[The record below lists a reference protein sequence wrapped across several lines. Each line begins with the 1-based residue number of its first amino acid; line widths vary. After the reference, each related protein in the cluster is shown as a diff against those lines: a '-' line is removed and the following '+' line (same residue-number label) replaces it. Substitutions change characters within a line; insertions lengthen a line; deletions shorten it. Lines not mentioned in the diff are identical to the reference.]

1 MASTETSPDQLFERL
16 TRGDRAALGR
26 AITLVESARPADRDQ
41 ADALLARCLPLSGK
55 SLRVGITG
63 IPGVGKSTLID
74 ALGMAFIAHR
84 HRVAVLAVD
93 PSSTRSGGSILGDK

>member
-41 ADALLARCLPLSGK
+41 ADALLARCLP
-55 SLRVGITG
+55 
-63 IPGVGKSTLID
+63 
-74 ALGMAFIAHR
+74 
-84 HRVAVLAVD
+84 
-93 PSSTRSGGSILGDK
+93 